1 MSEDEQ
7 VAVNKN
13 KSHRKDKPWD
23 TDDIDHW
30 KIDPFLPTDN
40 KAGAFSEESSFATL
54 FPKYREKYL
63 REVWSAVTRALESHG
78 VACTLDLVH
87 GSMSVRTTRKT
98 YDPYIILKA
107 RDLIKLLA
115 RGVAMTQAVKILND
129 EISCDIIKIGNL
141 VRNKERFVKRRQRI
155 IGPDGSTLKA
165 IELLTQCYVLVQ
177 GSTVSVMGPHKSLKE
192 VRRIILDCMKNIH
205 PIYRIKELMIRRE
218 LAKDP
223 KLATESWDRFLPNF
237 RKNHLKTSEK
247 TAKKNERLEAK
258 NAARVA
264 AGLPPESASD
274 VAAKKKVYTPF
285 PPTQLPRKVDL
296 QLESGEYFL
305 KKHEKDARE
314 SAQRKQKQ
322 AETTEKRRAERAEA
336 FVAPAEDAAPTVEEK
351 RQKRKRKAM
360 AMESDLVAEDEG
372 EAEGTEKRKKTKK
385 SKHKTAVEEE
395 S

>member
-1 MSEDEQ
+1 MSNDEE
-7 VAVNKN
+7 VAVSKN
-13 KSHRKDKPWD
+13 KSHRKDKR
-23 TDDIDHW
+23 IW
-30 KIDPFLPTDN
+30 KIDPFLPADN
-40 KAGAFSEESSFATL
+40 KAGAFAEESSFATL

-63 REVWSAVTRALESHG
+63 REVWSAVTRALETQG
-78 VACTLDLVH
+78 IACTLDLVH

-115 RGVAMTQAVKILND
+115 RGVAVTQAVKILND
-129 EISCDIIKIGNL
+129 DISSDIIKIGNL

-192 VRRIILDCMKNIH
+192 VRRIVLDCMKNIH

-223 KLATESWDRFLPNF
+223 KLATESWDRFLPKF

-247 TAKKNERLEAK
+247 TAKKNERLETK
-258 NAARVA
+258 NASRKA
-264 AGLPPESASD
+264 AGLPEESLAD

-322 AETTEKRRAERAEA
+322 AETTEKRRAGRAEA
-336 FVAPAEDAAPTVEEK
+336 FVAPEEDAAPTVEEK
-351 RQKRKRKAM
+351 RKRKRND
-360 AMESDLVAEDEG
+360 MELETAQKEEQVEG
-372 EAEGTEKRKKTKK
+372 TKK
-385 SKHKTAVEEE
+385 SKKKTKSKHEVEEE
-395 S
+395 EVS

>member
-1 MSEDEQ
+1 MADGEEE
-7 VAVNKN
+7 VAVSKS

-23 TDDIDHW
+23 TDDIDQW
-30 KIDPFLPTDN
+30 KIDAFNPADN
-40 KAGAFSEESSFATL
+40 KAGAFTEESSFATL

-63 REVWSAVTRALESHG
+63 REVWSAVTRALETHG
-78 VACTLDLVH
+78 VACTLDLIH

-115 RGVAMTQAVKILND
+115 RGVAVTQAVKILND
-129 EISCDIIKIGNL
+129 DISCDIIKIGNL

-192 VRRIILDCMKNIH
+192 VRRIVLDCMKNIH

-223 KLATESWDRFLPNF
+223 KLATESWDRFLPQF

-258 NAARVA
+258 NAARKA
-264 AGLPPESASD
+264 AGLPEETSAQ
-274 VAAKKKVYTPF
+274 VATKKRVYTPF
-285 PPTQLPRKVDL
+285 PPAQLPRKVDL

-314 SAQRKQKQ
+314 SKERKQKQ
-322 AETTEKRRAERAEA
+322 TENTEKRRAERAEA
-336 FVAPAEDAAPTVEEK
+336 FVAPAEDSAPTVEEK
-351 RQKRKRKAM
+351 RKRKRKELELEAVQK
-360 AMESDLVAEDEG
+360 EEEG
-372 EAEGTEKRKKTKK
+372 EGRKESKKKKKK
-385 SKHKTAVEEE
+385 SKHKSEKGDDEP
-395 S
+395 